1 MRKFKDEIKTMDREE
16 LEYWVMNLYENLR
29 DFEKC
34 MIKELGEVTYKDIVK
49 RHMKEK
55 IEEDIKDW
63 GLTEKE
69 KKRFLGFMYEEDE
82 VIN

>member
-29 DFEKC
+29 DLEKC
-34 MIKELGEVTYKDIVK
+34 MIKELGEVTYKDIVI

-69 KKRFLGFMYEEDE
+69 KKRFLDYMYEEDE

>member
-34 MIKELGEVTYKDIVK
+34 MIKELGEVTYRDIVK
-49 RHMKEK
+49 RHLKEK
-55 IEEDIKDW
+55 MKEDIKDW
-63 GLTEKE
+63 DLTEKE
-69 KKRFLGFMYEEDE
+69 KERFLDYMYEEDE

>member
-1 MRKFKDEIKTMDREE
+1 MRRLKDEIKTMDREE

-34 MIKELGEVTYKDIVK
+34 MIKELGEVTYKDIVI

-55 IEEDIKDW
+55 MKEDIKNW
-63 GLTEKE
+63 GLTKKE
-69 KKRFLGFMYEEDE
+69 EKRFLDFMYEEDE

>member
-16 LEYWVMNLYENLR
+16 LEYWVMNLYENIR

-34 MIKELGEVTYKDIVK
+34 MIEELGEVTYKDIVI

-63 GLTEKE
+63 GLTEEE
-69 KKRFLGFMYEEDE
+69 KKRFLGFMCEEDE

>member
-16 LEYWVMNLYENLR
+16 LEYWVMNLYENLQ

-34 MIKELGEVTYKDIVK
+34 MIKELGEVTYKDIVV

-69 KKRFLGFMYEEDE
+69 KKRFLDYMYEEDE

>member
-16 LEYWVMNLYENLR
+16 LEYWVMNLLDSFVE
-29 DFEKC
+29 FEKC
-34 MIKELGEVTYKDIVK
+34 MIEELGEVTYRDITK
-49 RHMKEK
+49 RHLKGKMK
-55 IEEDIKDW
+55 EDIKDW